1 MKVKFGNDFGN
12 SSIKLGVNDT
22 IISQPSVFCKVSS
35 LDNLEELNS
44 EHVLS
49 NLYDKLVCT
58 IESKALGNIPGTY
71 YVGNYALTSGKYL
84 TNIGVG
90 GMNDKAGSDV
100 PIVCSLAYMAAYA
113 VKETLETDTT
123 TDEID
128 LDADMATAI
137 PVSQYSKKVAKDYAS
152 RFIGSHKVIVYLGSR
167 KVVVNVNIP
176 YAYVLP
182 EGIPSMYYLTGKH
195 NIPELKGYD
204 FKSSKV
210 QHVSIG
216 EGTTEYPQ
224 TYDGVRFDPRFN
236 SGDTSG
242 VGKAA
247 ESVLDK
253 FIAQINLEKYSR
265 QQLMNVI
272 RNPQHK
278 FHDIAMPL
286 FDIALEEQ
294 AQVILKNV
302 RKQLEKCDFEVD
314 YVLIY
319 GGGSVLMRKFLEN
332 SLTSYAEQRGIKV
345 IFVPEEHAITLES
358 NGLIAFVNSKIFSTL
373 KSTEL
378 KK

>member
-12 SSIKLGVNDT
+12 SSIKLGVGDT
-22 IISQPSVFCKVSS
+22 IISQPSVFCRVAS
-35 LDNLEELNS
+35 LENLEELNS

-58 IESKALGNIPGTY
+58 IESKALGNVPSTY

-100 PIVCSLAYMAAYA
+100 PVVCSLAFMAAYA
-113 VKETLETDTT
+113 VKESLDEDASLE
-123 TDEID
+123 EID

-137 PVSQYSKKVAKDYAS
+137 PVSQYSKKAAKDYAD
-152 RFIGSHKVIVYLGSR
+152 RFIGSHKVIIYLGAR
-167 KVVVNVNIP
+167 KVTVNVNIP

-182 EGIPSMYYLTGKH
+182 EGIPSMYYLTGNH
-195 NIPELKGYD
+195 HISELCCFD
-204 FKSSKV
+204 FKNSRV

-236 SGDTSG
+236 AGDTSG

-278 FHDIAMPL
+278 FHDVAMPL
-286 FDIALEEQ
+286 FDVALEEQ
-294 AQVILKNV
+294 AQVILTNI
-302 RKQLEKCDFEVD
+302 RKQLEKSNFEMD

-319 GGGSVLMRKFLEN
+319 GGGSVLMRRFLEKT
-332 SLTSYAEQRGIKV
+332 LPAYAEARGIKV
-345 IFVPEEHAITLES
+345 IFVPEEHAITLEAK
-358 NGLIAFVNSKIFSTL
+358 GLVSFVNNKIFATL
-373 KSTEL
+373 KATAT
-378 KK
+378 KN

>member
-12 SSIKLGVNDT
+12 SSIKLAVGDT
-22 IISQPSVFCKVSS
+22 IISQPSVFCKVAS

-49 NLYDKLVCT
+49 SLYDKLVCT
-58 IESKALGNIPGTY
+58 IESKALGNIPSTY
-71 YVGNYALTSGKYL
+71 YVGNYALTSGNYL

-90 GMNDKAGSDV
+90 GLNDKASSDV
-100 PIVCSLAYMAAYA
+100 PVVCSLAFMAAYA
-113 VKETLETDTT
+113 VKETPDTCA
-123 TDEID
+123 DEID
-128 LDADMATAI
+128 LDVDMATAV
-137 PVSQYSKKVAKDYAS
+137 PVSQYSKKIAKEYAN
-152 RFIGSHKVIVYLGSR
+152 RFMGSHKVIVYLGSR
-167 KVVVNVNIP
+167 KVTVNVNIS

-195 NIPELKGYD
+195 SIPELKGCD

-236 SGDTSG
+236 FGDNSG

-247 ESVLDK
+247 ENVLDK
-253 FIAQINLEKYSR
+253 FIAKINLEKYSR
-265 QQLMNVI
+265 QQLMNVV

-286 FDIALEEQ
+286 FDMALEEQ
-294 AQVILKNV
+294 AQVILKNI

-319 GGGSVLMRKFLEN
+319 GGGSVLMRRFLES

-345 IFVPEEHAITLES
+345 IFVPEEYAITLEA
-358 NGLIAFVNSKIFSTL
+358 NGLNSFVHSKIYSTL

>member
-1 MKVKFGNDFGN
+1 MKLKFGNDFGN

-22 IISQPSVFCKVSS
+22 IISQPSVFCKVAS

-44 EHVLS
+44 EYVLS
-49 NLYDKLVCT
+49 NLYDNLVCT
-58 IESKALGNIPGTY
+58 IESKALGTLPCTY
-71 YVGNYALTSGKYL
+71 YVGNYALTSGNYL

-90 GMNDKAGSDV
+90 GLNNKAGSSV
-100 PIVCSLAYMAAYA
+100 SVVCSLAFMAAYA
-113 VKETLETDTT
+113 VKETLDTDPCA
-123 TDEID
+123 DEID
-128 LDADMATAI
+128 LDAEMATAI
-137 PVSQYSKKVAKDYAS
+137 PVSQYSKTVAKEYAN
-152 RFIGSHKVIVYLGSR
+152 RFMGSHKVIVYLGSR
-167 KVVVNVNIP
+167 KVTVNVNIP

-195 NIPELKGYD
+195 AIAELKGYD

-224 TYDGVRFDPRFN
+224 TFDGVRFDPRFN
-236 SGDTSG
+236 FGDNSG

-247 ESVLDK
+247 ENVLDK

-265 QQLMNVI
+265 QQLMNVV

-286 FDIALEEQ
+286 FEMALEEQ
-294 AQVILKNV
+294 AQVILKNI

-319 GGGSVLMRKFLEN
+319 GGGSVLMRKFLDN
-332 SLTSYAEQRGIKV
+332 ALTAYAEQRGIKV
-345 IFVPEEHAITLES
+345 VFVPEEHAITLEA
-358 NGLIAFVNSKIFSTL
+358 NGLNSFVHSKVYTAL
-373 KSTEL
+373 KSAEL